1 MDLNAIKFEDKKQVI
16 ALKKK
21 QLELNR
27 LEEEVARLK
36 RAEAAARSELNAM
49 QNSSNQGGSGH
60 TDYQPQR
67 KPCVDK
73 QASEE
78 DQDKMRVS
86 ELLMQIEEN
95 NEEIIKNKDEINGL
109 KVQIMTVLKQQQ
121 AEMINQQQ
129 HAVVG
134 LGQLQS
140 DGDMNSQNNEQ
151 QQQY

>member
-60 TDYQPQR
+60 TDYQP
-67 KPCVDK
+67 
-73 QASEE
+73 
-78 DQDKMRVS
+78 
-86 ELLMQIEEN
+86 
-95 NEEIIKNKDEINGL
+95 
-109 KVQIMTVLKQQQ
+109 
-121 AEMINQQQ
+121 
-129 HAVVG
+129 
-134 LGQLQS
+134 
-140 DGDMNSQNNEQ
+140 
-151 QQQY
+151 

>member
-49 QNSSNQGGSGH
+49 QNNSNQGNS
-60 TDYQPQR
+60 DYQPQR
-67 KPCVDK
+67 KPCADK

-86 ELLMQIEEN
+86 ELLM
-95 NEEIIKNKDEINGL
+95 
-109 KVQIMTVLKQQQ
+109 
-121 AEMINQQQ
+121 
-129 HAVVG
+129 
-134 LGQLQS
+134 
-140 DGDMNSQNNEQ
+140 
-151 QQQY
+151 

>member
-1 MDLNAIKFEDKKQVI
+1 
-16 ALKKK
+16 
-21 QLELNR
+21 
-27 LEEEVARLK
+27 
-36 RAEAAARSELNAM
+36 
-49 QNSSNQGGSGH
+49 
-60 TDYQPQR
+60 
-67 KPCVDK
+67 
-73 QASEE
+73 
-78 DQDKMRVS
+78 MRVC

-129 HAVVG
+129 QHAVVG